1 MTNSQ
6 ESYTQEFRWQ
16 SNDSSSKWSW
26 TAGIFWQLAKEGS
39 IEELKSTN
47 INQVFNY
54 LFGFTPASFYGG
66 NFYSCPNNAAYPSI
80 PACDIYYNN
89 NTTFDRQIAGFGE
102 LSYSFFDWMK
112 LTVGDRVARTGFS
125 LNHYADGYENYGP
138 GPRRRAKRR
147 RRRPPRRH
155 CPSRSIRRICSI

>member
-1 MTNSQ
+1 M
-6 ESYTQEFRWQ
+6 RWQ
-16 SNDSSSKWSW
+16 SARSDSAWTW
-26 TAGIFWQLAKEGS
+26 TAGVFWQLAKEGS

-54 LFGFTPASFYGG
+54 LFGDDAGELLRRRRSTPAR
-66 NFYSCPNNAAYPSI
+66 PEPTYPSI

-102 LSYSFFDWMK
+102 VSYAFTDWLK
-112 LTVGDRVARTGFS
+112 LTVGERVARTSFS

-138 GPRRRAKRR
+138 GRR
-147 RRRPPRRH
+147 RRSAEGHAEYARRRL
-155 CPSRSIRRICSI
+155 CPSRSIRTICST